1 MEDRPNPK
9 RKRVTTSDI
18 IKILVEN
25 EAEREKSNTAFL
37 EIIADLREQG
47 QQKNNLLGRLVVL
60 QESK

>member
-1 MEDRPNPK
+1 VEDRPNPK